1 MMIRRKRMRRSVS
14 PHLQYDGDTEE
25 DEENEEEEQHA
36 ADKEPMRSWSASSH
50 VQPNICKGREGRRE

>member
-36 ADKEPMRSWSASSH
+36 ADKCLVPRPA
-50 VQPNICKGREGRRE
+50 